1 MALKNLVVMGCS
13 FSATSSAGTLGG
25 AVCTAQSAA
34 TQAVKADNKFAYFG
48 SLTVGI
54 TATSITTPGGIGTG
68 VTGTI
73 TINGSAENVFSPAGT
88 GPAHTGAQPA
98 LLEGDY
104 GDGTITCTFTP
115 TGSTT
120 PVPGTTF
127 PCRITISGAGQS
139 KVTAS

>member
-34 TQAVKADNKFAYFG
+34 TQVAKADNKFAYFG

-68 VTGTI
+68 ITGTI
-73 TINGSAENVFSPAGT
+73 TINGSAQNTFSPAG
-88 GPAHTGAQPA
+88 AGAQPA

-120 PVPGTTF
+120 PVPDTTF
-127 PCRITISGAGQS
+127 PCRVTISGAGQS
-139 KVTAS
+139 KMTAS

>member
-13 FSATSSAGTLGG
+13 LNATSSAGTLGG
-25 AVCTAQSAA
+25 AVCTVQSAA

-48 SLTVGI
+48 SLTVGV
-54 TATSITTPGGIGTG
+54 TATSITTPGGVGTG

-73 TINGSAENVFSPAGT
+73 TINGSAQNTFSPAG
-88 GPAHTGAQPA
+88 AGAKPA

-139 KVTAS
+139 VVTAS